1 MKNFLDVY
9 QNLNRDN
16 VHILGTIY
24 TDDIHFVDPA
34 HEIHGLDNLKSYFES
49 MYQNVHSIEF
59 AYRQTDE
66 LKSEAYVQW
75 DMTFAHKKL
84 AGGRH
89 ITMSGITFLQFH
101 SDGMIY
107 FHRDYFDLGAMVYEH
122 IPLLGRLVTSIKRS
136 LGK

>member
-16 VHILGTIY
+16 VYILGTIY

-34 HEIHGLDNLKSYFES
+34 HEIHGLDKLTSYFRS
-49 MYQNVHSIEF
+49 MYQNVQSIEF

-66 LKSEAYVQW
+66 LKSESYVQW
-75 DMTFAHKKL
+75 DMTFVHKKL
-84 AGGRH
+84 AGGRQ

-101 SDGMIY
+101 SDGKIY
-107 FHRDYFDLGAMVYEH
+107 YHRDYFDLGAMVYEH
-122 IPLLGRLVTSIKRS
+122 IPLLGRLVRSIKRS
-136 LGK
+136 LIK

>member
-34 HEIHGLDNLKSYFES
+34 HEIHGLDKLTSYFKS
-49 MYQNVHSIEF
+49 MYQNVQSIEF

-66 LKSEAYVQW
+66 LKSETYVQW
-75 DMTFAHKKL
+75 DMTFVHKKL
-84 AGGRH
+84 AGGRQ

-107 FHRDYFDLGAMVYEH
+107 YHRDYFDLGAMVYEH
-122 IPLLGRLVTSIKRS
+122 IPLLGRLVRSIKRS
-136 LGK
+136 LVK